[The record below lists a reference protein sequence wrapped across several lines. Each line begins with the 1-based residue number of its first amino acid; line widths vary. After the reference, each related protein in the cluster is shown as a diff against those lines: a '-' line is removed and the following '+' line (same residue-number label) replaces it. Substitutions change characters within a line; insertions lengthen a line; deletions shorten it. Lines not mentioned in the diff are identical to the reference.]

1 MFRLLLDHNFNQ
13 RIFRQVLRRVPDL
26 DYVTAEE
33 LGLARSADPVILERA
48 ASENRIVLTHDAA
61 TMIDFAEERLVAG
74 LPLPGVVVIHKEIP
88 VGQAVEWLEIFLR
101 CSEPEEWNGQVIWLR
116 L

>member
-13 RIFRQVLRRVPDL
+13 RVFRQVLRRVPDL

-33 LGLARSADPVILERA
+33 LGLGRSADPVILERA

-61 TMIDFAEERLVAG
+61 TMIDYAEERLVAG

-88 VGQAVEWLEIFLR
+88 VGQAVEWLEIFFR
-101 CSEPEEWNGQVIWLR
+101 CSEPAEWADQVVWLR